1 MLTTKVWPISE
12 EPAEKTATFWTMRD
26 TNGSELSQST
36 PQCALLAPTK
46 KKCTEDND

>member
-26 TNGSELSQST
+26 STGSELSKGT
-36 PQCALLAPTK
+36 MKLLK
-46 KKCTEDND
+46 NFKNLGIR